1 MRVIDIEL
9 KYSISFIIN
18 LFVLRKVIFVKRKVL
33 ALILCVILCLQLG
46 GCVSSSQGNPK
57 DNLIIYTS
65 HSPSFTDWIV
75 EEFEKKTHIHVNIVK
90 AGTGELV
97 ERIREEGDNPLGD
110 ILWGGSQS
118 IMVKNQDLW
127 EEYTSVNDAAF
138 YPQYQN
144 TDHLFTRFNIMPC
157 TIIINTDLLDGLEVN
172 GYGDLLNPKLK
183 GKIAMCD
190 PRKSSTALESITNM
204 LYVMGDGN
212 PDNGWNYVEKFIE
225 NCDGQILSSSSSVFN
240 KVINGEYAVGVT
252 YEGAAM
258 YIEPDSAIK
267 LIYPEEGAIANA
279 DGITIIKNAKQRKNA
294 EKFIDFVTSQEIQTY
309 VSKECFR
316 RSVRTDVKTDN
327 FADFDSIK
335 TIDIDVNYVIENDT
349 KILDRFDEIC
359 DKVKANQ

>member
-1 MRVIDIEL
+1 MKKKVVA
-9 KYSISFIIN
+9 FILGI
-18 LFVLRKVIFVKRKVL
+18 
-33 ALILCVILCLQLG
+33 ILCLQLG
-46 GCVSSSQGNPK
+46 GCASNLQIDPK

-65 HSPSFTDWIV
+65 HAPSFIDPII
-75 EEFEKKTHIHVNIVK
+75 EEFENKTNIHVNIVK

-97 ERIREEGDNPLGD
+97 ERIREEGNEPLAD
-110 ILWGGSQS
+110 ILWGGSYS

-127 EEYTSVNDAAF
+127 EKYTSVNDTAF

-157 TIIINTDLLDGLEVN
+157 AIIINTDLLDGIEVN
-172 GYGDLLNPKLK
+172 GYEDLLNPRLK

-190 PRKSSTALESITNM
+190 PRKSSTALESVTNM

-212 PDNGWNYVEKFIE
+212 PDNGWDYVEKFIE
-225 NCDGQILSSSSSVFN
+225 NCDGQILSSSSAVFN

-267 LIYPEEGAIANA
+267 LIYPKEGAIANA

-309 VSKECFR
+309 ISKECFR

-327 FADFDSIK
+327 FVDFDSIK

-349 KILDRFDEIC
+349 KILDKFDEIC
-359 DKVKANQ
+359 DKVKDN